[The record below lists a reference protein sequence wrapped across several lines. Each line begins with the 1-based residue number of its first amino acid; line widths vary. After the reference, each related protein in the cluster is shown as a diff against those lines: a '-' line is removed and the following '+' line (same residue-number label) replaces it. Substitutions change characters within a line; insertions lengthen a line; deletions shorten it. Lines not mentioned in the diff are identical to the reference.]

1 VKSSGGVAVLGIGNL
16 VHADDG
22 VGIHAIGVLRLD
34 PRVPQGVVL
43 VDGGTQGLSLL
54 PHIAGFSRLLV
65 VDAVDAG
72 QPAGSLMCFKGKSLD
87 GLPGKPSVHQ
97 LGFADLMSA
106 MFLMGDSPEEVVV
119 LGVQPLSTAWVAELT
134 APVRDALH
142 PLVDAVIAQLA
153 IWSTQLMSADERIGF
168 RRSSDNCSTESFR
181 SLAAPPRTQ
190 KLCLPSGSGSIVTT
204 SC

>member
-1 VKSSGGVAVLGIGNL
+1 VAVLGIGNL

-22 VGIHAIGVLRLD
+22 VGIHAISVLQRD
-34 PRVPQGVVL
+34 PRVPPGVVL

-72 QPAGSLMCFKGKSLD
+72 QPAGSVMCFRGRALD

-106 MFLMGDSPEEVVV
+106 MYLMGDSPCEVVV
-119 LGVQPLSTAWVAELT
+119 FGVQPLSTAWVADLT
-134 APVRDALH
+134 EPVRDALD
-142 PLVDAVIAQLA
+142 PLVDAVIEQLA
-153 IWSTQLMSADERIGF
+153 IWSASPLVNVH
-168 RRSSDNCSTESFR
+168 RRDDR
-181 SLAAPPRTQ
+181 LRQ
-190 KLCLPSGSGSIVTT
+190 ILR
-204 SC
+204 

>member
-1 VKSSGGVAVLGIGNL
+1 VAVLGIGNL

-72 QPAGSLMCFKGKSLD
+72 QPAGSLMCFKWGIRPKKSSSSVCSPYRQ
-87 GLPGKPSVHQ
+87 PG
-97 LGFADLMSA
+97 
-106 MFLMGDSPEEVVV
+106 
-119 LGVQPLSTAWVAELT
+119 
-134 APVRDALH
+134 
-142 PLVDAVIAQLA
+142 
-153 IWSTQLMSADERIGF
+153 
-168 RRSSDNCSTESFR
+168 
-181 SLAAPPRTQ
+181 SLN
-190 KLCLPSGSGSIVTT
+190 
-204 SC
+204 